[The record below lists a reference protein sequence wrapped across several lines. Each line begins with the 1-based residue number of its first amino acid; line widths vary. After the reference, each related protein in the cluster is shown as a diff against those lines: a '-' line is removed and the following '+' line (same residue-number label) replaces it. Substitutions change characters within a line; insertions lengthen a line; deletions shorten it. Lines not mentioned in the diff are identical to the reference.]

1 MKHLILYKLNK
12 LNKLNKLYVIIML
25 RVITINLCEENE
37 NKNLNKWVNI
47 FFSLKSDIIFM
58 QEISTYN
65 IEKLAFKTNMK
76 ILNINNLEQTCVLIN
91 PTKVSIIDNNHIKL
105 NNKLNNIYI
114 GNIHLSDIPSITHHL
129 NGMSYKS
136 SETIPLSYTLP
147 KLLKLCKKNRLPRI
161 KEEMK
166 KISVIS
172 IIAGDF
178 NEPSHLDIDV
188 NVPISNEFQK
198 NGFIDSYRYMNN
210 SLGNTW
216 PSGNFYQN
224 EPDQRVDFIYTKNLK
239 IVASSIY
246 ETNNWQSDHKMV
258 ITDIKM

>member
-1 MKHLILYKLNK
+1 
-12 LNKLNKLYVIIML
+12 ML
-25 RVITINLCEENE
+25 RVITINLCEENT
-37 NKNLNKWVNI
+37 NKNLIKWVNI
-47 FFSLKSDIIFM
+47 FLSLKSDIIFM

-65 IEKLAFKTNMK
+65 IDNLAIKTNMK

-91 PTKVSIIDNNHIKL
+91 PLKIIIIDNNHIKIH
-105 NNKLNNIYI
+105 NVINKIYI
-114 GNIHLSDIPSITHHL
+114 GNIHLSDIPSLTHHL
-129 NGMSYKS
+129 YGMSYHS

-166 KISVIS
+166 KISDIS

-188 NVPISNEFQK
+188 NVPVSNEFEK
-198 NGFIDSYRYMNN
+198 NGFIDSYRLMNS

-216 PSGNFYQN
+216 PCGKFYQT

-239 IVASSIY
+239 IVASSTY
-246 ETNNWQSDHKMV
+246 ETNNWPSDHKMV
-258 ITDIKM
+258 ITDIKLN